1 MSETILD
8 QILRTK
14 ADELTEFRM
23 PAFNREQ
30 PAIYSLKKALARPR
44 HRFGLIAEIKEAS
57 PSKGVFRPD
66 FNAERLARAY
76 AASGAD
82 AISVLTD
89 RFYFHGSIERLRSV
103 RREVRLPIL
112 RKDFII
118 DERQIEEAYLCGA
131 DAVLLIAAAMETKQL
146 YQLYL
151 TVKAFGLEALV
162 EVHSRQ
168 EAEAVLNRFTPE
180 IVGINNRD
188 LKTFRTDLH
197 VIEKI
202 RPMIPQ
208 SVLIVSES
216 GVQTRADIQFLQ
228 ENGANAALIGETLIR
243 ADSPEKKIG
252 ALYGKVVARDAT
264 LH

>member
-14 ADELTEFRM
+14 ANELAEFQR
-23 PAFNREQ
+23 PAFDREQ
-30 PAIYSLKKALARPR
+30 QEIYSLKKALARPR

-66 FNAERLARAY
+66 FNAEHLARAY
-76 AASGAD
+76 DASGAD

-89 RFYFHGSIERLRSV
+89 RVYFHGSIERLRSV

-131 DAVLLIAAAMETKQL
+131 DAVLLIAGAMDTKQL
-146 YQLYL
+146 HHLYL
-151 TVKAFGLEALV
+151 TVKGLGLEALV

-168 EAEAVLNRFTPE
+168 EAEAVLDRFTPE

-188 LKTFRTDLH
+188 LKTFSTDLH

-202 RPMIPQ
+202 RPLIPQ

-216 GVQTRADIQFLQ
+216 GVQTPADIQFLQ
-228 ENGANAALIGETLIR
+228 KSGADAALIGETLIR
-243 ADSPEKKIG
+243 SDAPEKKIE
-252 ALYGKVVARDAT
+252 ALYGKVVTRDAT
-264 LH
+264 PN